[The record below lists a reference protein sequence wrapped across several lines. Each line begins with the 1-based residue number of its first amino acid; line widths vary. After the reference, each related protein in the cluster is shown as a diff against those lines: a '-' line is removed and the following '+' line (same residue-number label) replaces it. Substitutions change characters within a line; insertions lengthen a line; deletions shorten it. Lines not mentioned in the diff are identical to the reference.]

1 MQLSTENLVLSS
13 DDFIDLQLHTENSDG
28 KWTAEALIDY
38 LLAEGFG
45 LAAITDHDRA
55 DIAVDLQKIAV
66 EKQFPLLVAVEVSS
80 MWKGNLTDFLC
91 YGFDPEDNALL
102 ALSEDV
108 AQRQYANTKHI
119 VETLRKEGYPFSDE
133 ELQTA
138 LSRPSSQ
145 QVTELIA
152 LVSKHETRDKPV
164 GRTLMEAGFAYE
176 TVPPSKIVTAA
187 HEIEAICILAHPGR
201 DDGFTCFDE
210 ALLDELLAEA
220 PIDGIE
226 AYYPK
231 HSAEQTQMYL
241 GYAQKHN
248 LVVSSGSDSHSAQQP
263 PIKFKAELSR
273 KLLERLGIT
282 VDH

>member
-1 MQLSTENLVLSS
+1 MKLSTENLVLSS

-55 DIAVDLQKIAV
+55 DIAVDLQKTAV

-80 MWKGNLTDFLC
+80 MWKGNLIDFLC
-91 YGFDPEDNALL
+91 YGFNPEDNALL

-119 VETLRKEGYPFSDE
+119 VETLRNEGYLFSDE
-133 ELQTA
+133 EVETT

-145 QVTELIA
+145 QVTELVA
-152 LVSKHETRDKPV
+152 LVRKHEKGDKPI
-164 GRTLMEAGFAYE
+164 GRTLMDAGFAYE
-176 TVPPSKIVTAA
+176 TVAPSKIVSAA
-187 HEIEAICILAHPGR
+187 HESEAICILAHPGR

-210 ALLDELLAEA
+210 ALLDELRAEA
-220 PIDGIE
+220 PIDGVE
-226 AYYPK
+226 VYYPK
-231 HSAEQTQMYL
+231 HSTEQTQMYR

-248 LVVSSGSDSHSAQQP
+248 LLVSSGSDSHSAEQP
-263 PIKFKAELSR
+263 PIKYEAELSR
-273 KLLERLGIT
+273 KLLEQLG
-282 VDH
+282 VRVE